1 MNKKVLLNKDQYY
14 LDNFLPSL
22 NKVGGFMLVY
32 KHIMDSILNFYSN
45 RRGKYYGMRNI
56 STIKPP

>member
-1 MNKKVLLNKDQYY
+1 MNKKILLNKDQYY

-32 KHIMDSILNFYSN
+32 KHIMESILNFYSN
-45 RRGKYYGMRNI
+45 RRGKSYGKRNI